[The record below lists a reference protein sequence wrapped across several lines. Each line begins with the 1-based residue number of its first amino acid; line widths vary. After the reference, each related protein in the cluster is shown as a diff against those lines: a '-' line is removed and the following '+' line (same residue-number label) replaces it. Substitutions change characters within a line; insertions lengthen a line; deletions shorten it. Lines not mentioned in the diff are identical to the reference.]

1 MNQPGR
7 NRSESAAR
15 DRARILCSGAES
27 SALMRAYAL
36 LLPVATSLL
45 ATTPASAQTGTLLGE
60 TVARASEPGGAPSD
74 ADGVHFESVF
84 LPASTRPEQ
93 PTGFFPE
100 LVLDPGR
107 IKPPPATPNR
117 MSFAI
122 HGEYELRFRARTDL
136 PLTPPL
142 RAQDGGGGDLGQNY
156 YVYQWMRYRP
166 VFRYDE
172 TLEIRGELD
181 FPRGF
186 IGGPTTQLV
195 DAARDDLA
203 QRKWY
208 GVRPRQ
214 LYLQYLTPL
223 GLVRVGHQ
231 TSHWG
236 MGLLAN
242 DGDHKTLFGDYR
254 RGSVVER
261 MLFATRPGGKD
272 SALLVVLAGDV
283 VFQDPTADLLDGD
296 RALQAIGAVRY
307 EQPHWNIGAY
317 GVLRHQERDGQS
329 SGPFTPYTESLTV
342 GVGDIAGSFNAPI
355 PTTQSYLF
363 GEMEATIIAG
373 DTTYL
378 RTIDQTAGD
387 AKEKVLSFGGAAK
400 LGVVSTATAD
410 DGRRFGR
417 LVVAAEYGY
426 ASGDAD
432 PYDGTTRRF
441 TFDQN
446 HNVGLVLFD
455 QVMAWKTARAA
466 TLAQDPNIVNR
477 PNPGLDLLPSEGAI
491 FGASYLN
498 PTAVVRPL
506 HWIDLKGGVVIA
518 QSTADVVSPY
528 RAGALGDYTNYEG
541 GDEHNHDLGVELD
554 AGFDLRVPVT
564 NALVVTGGAEGGVLF
579 PGKAFAD
586 AMGNGYPN
594 QYMLNSKFGVQY

>member
-1 MNQPGR
+1 
-7 NRSESAAR
+7 
-15 DRARILCSGAES
+15 
-27 SALMRAYAL
+27 MRAYAL

-45 ATTPASAQTGTLLGE
+45 ATTPARAQLDMSLIE
-60 TVARASEPGGAPSD
+60 EQERAREPGGAPTD
-74 ADGVHFESVF
+74 ADGVHFQSVF
-84 LPASTRPEQ
+84 FPAGDRPAQ
-93 PTGFFPE
+93 PEGFFPE
-100 LVLDPGR
+100 LVLDTGR
-107 IKPPPATPNR
+107 IEPPAPAPER
-117 MSFAI
+117 MSFSF
-122 HGEYELRFRARTDL
+122 HGEYQLRFRAFTDL

-142 RAQDGGGGDLGQNY
+142 RATGEEGRNLGQNWHL
-156 YVYQWMRYRP
+156 YQWMRYRP

-172 TLEIRGELD
+172 VLEIRGELD

-186 IGGPTTQLV
+186 IAGTPTELV
-195 DAARDDLA
+195 DAARDDFA
-203 QRKWY
+203 ERRWY

-223 GLVRVGHQ
+223 GMVRVGHQ

-242 DGDHKTLFGDYR
+242 DGDHQSLFGDYR
-254 RGSVVER
+254 RGTIVER
-261 MLFATRPGGKD
+261 LLFATRPGGQD
-272 SALLVVLAGDV
+272 SALLVALAADV
-283 VFQDPTADLLDGD
+283 VFQDPLADLLDGD
-296 RALQAIGAVRY
+296 RALQLVGAIRF

-317 GVLRHQERDGQS
+317 GVFRHQERDGES
-329 SGPFTPYTESLTV
+329 SGPFTPYTEHITV

-355 PTTQSYLF
+355 AGTTSHLF

-373 DTTYL
+373 DTSYL
-378 RTIDQTAGD
+378 RTIDQTSGGTE
-387 AKEKVLSFGGAAK
+387 EKVLSFGGAAK
-400 LGVVSTATAD
+400 LGIVSTSVAQ

-417 LVVAAEYGY
+417 FVLAAEYGY

-466 TLAQDPNIVNR
+466 TIAQDPNIVNR
-477 PNPGLDLLPSEGAI
+477 PNPGLDLLPSEGAV
-491 FGASYLN
+491 FGASYVN

-506 HWIDLKGGVVIA
+506 HWIDLKAGVVIA
-518 QSTADVVSPY
+518 QATADVVSPY

-541 GDEHNHDLGVELD
+541 GDETSHDLGVELD

-564 NALVVTGGAEGGVLF
+564 NAFVITGGAEGGVLF
-579 PGKAFAD
+579 PGKAFAN
-586 AMGNGYPN
+586 AAGESYPN
-594 QYMLNSKFGVQY
+594 QYLLNSKFGLQY